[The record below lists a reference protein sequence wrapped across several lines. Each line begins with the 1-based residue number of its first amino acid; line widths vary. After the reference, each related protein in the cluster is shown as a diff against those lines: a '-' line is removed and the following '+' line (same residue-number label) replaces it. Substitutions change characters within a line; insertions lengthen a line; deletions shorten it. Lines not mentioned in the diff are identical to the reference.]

1 MNPDRRENSHLE
13 RLAMVE
19 QRMSHYDESRIAQ
32 GEQLQQINVTLTQI
46 LVNLERYS
54 QTRENIDAAFE
65 EIRELKKWHDNLRLM
80 VERELPDLRNVRKIV
95 YWVMAT
101 LAASAVGVFGLL
113 WKVPI

>member
-1 MNPDRRENSHLE
+1 
-13 RLAMVE
+13 MVE
-19 QRMSHYDESRIAQ
+19 QRMIHYDESRIAQ

-65 EIRELKKWHDNLRLM
+65 EIRELKKWHDHLRLQ

-101 LAASAVGVFGLL
+101 LAASALGALGLL
-113 WKVPI
+113 WRAP